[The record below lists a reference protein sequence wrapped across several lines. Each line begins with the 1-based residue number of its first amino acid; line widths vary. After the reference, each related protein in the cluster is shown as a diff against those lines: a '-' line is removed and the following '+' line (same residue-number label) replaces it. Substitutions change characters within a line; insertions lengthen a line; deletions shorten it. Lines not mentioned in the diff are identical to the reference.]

1 MSAFLPLY
9 TPDAGERRQRQQIAD
24 AIPRAGLLDPTIRT
38 QDFTA
43 VAGGT
48 YRIAGAAVRV
58 MLPPPAPELYS
69 KSVTLFLESGAAS
82 VWQAGVTSQLSGLS
96 SVGRYVFSCSLGGWR
111 IDQLPDAS
119 VTTNEIAG
127 GVVTTTKLAD
137 NAVTTAKITDGAVT
151 SAKIADGTIA
161 TADLADSAVT
171 YAKQDQFAKGWE
183 QNIANPWWFD
193 DFFLATSVNLA
204 AIAATFTLET
214 KQGNWR
220 FVPSAG
226 TWAITQPAYN
236 NASGEV
242 RFDPDNVNPRSF
254 ELFDTI
260 AGGNPF
266 RFDDFRSWGCR
277 VRLRTAAGAGI
288 RLFCGVYLGGA
299 TAAAAFDKVAASGDL
314 RARTLDGAGASTSNN
329 STGITWNAGD
339 DHHLRIEKRT
349 SDSALLFY
357 VDNALVDTVLAA
369 THGILS
375 TDPMATY
382 FTWQQTTANG
392 ECEIDYIG
400 FRGGGR

>member
-58 MLPPPAPELYS
+58 MLPPPAPELYG

-111 IDQLPDAS
+111 IDQLPDTS
-119 VTTNEIAG
+119 VTTNE
-127 GVVTTTKLAD
+127 LA
-137 NAVTTAKITDGAVT
+137 NGSVTTAKLADSAVT

-161 TADLADSAVT
+161 TVDLADSAVT

-183 QNIANPWWFD
+183 ENIANPWWFD
-193 DFFLATSVNLA
+193 DFFLVETLTTSGILR
-204 AIAATFTLET
+204 TR
-214 KQGNWR
+214 QGNWR
-220 FVPSAG
+220 FAVSGG
-226 TWAITQPAYN
+226 TWTITQVAFN
-236 NASGEV
+236 NASGNI
-242 RFDPDNVNPRSF
+242 RLATNTNSTSF
-254 ELFDTI
+254 ELFDTV

-266 RFDDFRSWGCR
+266 RFDDIRSWGCR
-277 VRLRTAAGAGI
+277 TRLRTTLTNISLFAGVLTAGAARAFFAFEQAVSANLRCVTRNAAAVATADVDTLIPWGAAG
-288 RLFCGVYLGGA
+288 
-299 TAAAAFDKVAASGDL
+299 DS
-314 RARTLDGAGASTSNN
+314 
-329 STGITWNAGD
+329 
-339 DHHLRIEKRT
+339 HHLRIERDPST
-349 SDSALLFY
+349 GDLRFY
-357 VDNALVDTVLAA
+357 VDNVLTNTIAAA
-369 THGILS
+369 THGILA
-375 TDPMATY
+375 TDVLGTY
-382 FTWQQTTANG
+382 FSWGRTTTVG

-400 FRGGGR
+400 YRGGGR